1 MTNQAIARIL
11 ARMADLLE
19 IENDNPFKV
28 RAYRRAAEQI
38 EGLTENLAS
47 LVERGDLESLPGIG
61 KGLAAK
67 ITEMVTTGACA
78 EYEALRVRVPEGLPE
93 LLSLPGLGPRRV
105 AQLWKERGIA
115 SLVDLEAAAQAGT
128 LRNLPGISERTEA
141 NLLAAI
147 EQYRRRTARWP
158 IGRALPYAESLVSQ
172 LLATGAFERIEIAG
186 SLRRWRDTVG
196 DIDLVAVA
204 RDPQAALGAFCG
216 LREAEAVLERDDR
229 FARLRAEEGRVV
241 ELRLAPPE
249 QWGAV
254 LLQQT
259 GSAAHLAR
267 LQELA
272 RARGW
277 RLDDFGV
284 APDREREAPIAVA
297 EEADLYAALGL
308 PPIPPELRED
318 RGEIEAALSGRL
330 PVPIAPSDYR
340 GVLHAHTNWS
350 DGAASIAAM
359 VEAARALGHEYLA
372 ITDHSRALTVARGLD
387 EERLRRQMAEIDALN
402 ATRPGIL
409 VLKGIECDI
418 RADGTLDLDPALL
431 AELDLVIGSIHSH
444 FRQDVTTMT
453 RRIVAAMESGVVDL
467 IAHPTGRL
475 LGVRDPYA
483 VDVDRLLDAA
493 AATGVA
499 LEINAAPE
507 RLDLDDDLA
516 RRAAERGIPIAI
528 NPDAHTPAAL
538 GLLRYGI
545 GQARRAWLTPEQVLN
560 AWPAERLCAWLQRRR
575 GR

>member
-19 IENDNPFKV
+19 IENENPFKV

-47 LVERGDLESLPGIG
+47 LVERGDLETLPGIG

-78 EYEALRVRVPEGLPE
+78 EYEALRARVPEDLPE
-93 LLSLPGLGPRRV
+93 LLGLPGLGPRRV
-105 AQLWKERGIA
+105 AQLWKEQGIA
-115 SLVDLEAAAQAGT
+115 SLADLEAAARAGR
-128 LRNLPGISERTEA
+128 LRPLPGWGERTEA
-141 NLLAAI
+141 SLIAAI
-147 EQYRRRTARWP
+147 EQHRRRTARWP
-158 IGRALPYAESLVSQ
+158 IGRALPYAESLVSE
-172 LLATGAFERIEIAG
+172 LLATGAFARVEIAG

-196 DIDLVAVA
+196 DIDLVAMA
-204 RDPQAALGAFCG
+204 REPEAALAAFCG
-216 LREAEAVLERDDR
+216 LREVAGVLECSDR
-229 FARLRAEEGRVV
+229 FARVRAEAGSVI
-241 ELRLAPPE
+241 ELRVAPPDR
-249 QWGAV
+249 WGAV
-254 LLQQT
+254 LLLQT

-267 LQELA
+267 LRELA

-277 RLDDFGV
+277 HV
-284 APDREREAPIAVA
+284 AVEGLGAEFPAPFAAA
-297 EEADLYAALGL
+297 EEEDLYAALGL
-308 PPIPPELRED
+308 PWIPPELRED
-318 RGEIEAALSGRL
+318 RGEIEAALAGRL
-330 PVPIAPSDYR
+330 PAPIALADYR

-350 DGAASIAAM
+350 DGAAPLAAM
-359 VEAARALGHEYLA
+359 AEAARALGHEYLA

-444 FRQDVTTMT
+444 FRQDTATMT

-475 LGVRDPYA
+475 LGVRDPYP
-483 VDVDRLLDAA
+483 VDLDRLLDAA
-493 AATGVA
+493 VATGVA

-507 RLDLDDDLA
+507 RLDLDDEWA

-545 GQARRAWLTPEQVLN
+545 GQARRAWLTPQQVIN
-560 AWPAERLCAWLQRRR
+560 TWPAERLCEWLRRPR